1 MHAGN
6 KKSKKSLKRCCFSLC
21 ARYTPQMPMENKQ
34 RLIAKDRTP
43 DLRKEKSG
51 CEYVSGFGRAENTA
65 NFV

>member
-1 MHAGN
+1 
-6 KKSKKSLKRCCFSLC
+6 
-21 ARYTPQMPMENKQ
+21 MENKQ